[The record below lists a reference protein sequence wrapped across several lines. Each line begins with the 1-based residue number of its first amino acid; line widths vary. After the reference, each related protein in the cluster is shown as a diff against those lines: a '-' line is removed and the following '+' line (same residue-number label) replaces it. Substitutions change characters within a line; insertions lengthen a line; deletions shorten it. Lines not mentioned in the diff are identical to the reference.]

1 MAIDLHGWRNTRGLT
16 QVEAAE
22 MLGVSQTYLSLL
34 EPGSRPLTKDL
45 RSRLQALGNSREP
58 QASQTERSF
67 RPQLSALGYPGFR
80 HVGASRRRATPGSLL
95 LQALR
100 QPDLDARVCEALPWV
115 AGAIFRGGGLGVAG
129 AQCEIARL
137 SESPWFP
144 PGIGGNG
151 DRADGAG
158 EVRTGGGSPAGGG
171 DLLLGFH
178 ARGYPAVDAPEPLAR
193 GVTLECCGA
202 TARRGSGPCRMSVPR
217 RRGFRFCRTWM
228 RS

>member
-100 QPDLDARVCEALPWV
+100 QPDLAARVCEALPWV
-115 AGAIFRGGGLGVAG
+115 APR
-129 AQCEIARL
+129 
-137 SESPWFP
+137 
-144 PGIGGNG
+144 
-151 DRADGAG
+151 
-158 EVRTGGGSPAGGG
+158 SPAG
-171 DLLLGFH
+171 
-178 ARGYPAVDAPEPLAR
+178 
-193 GVTLECCGA
+193 
-202 TARRGSGPCRMSVPR
+202 ARRGPEPMARAKSELEAARLLAEATFCWDSMPEATR
-217 RRGFRFCRTWM
+217 RWM
-228 RS
+228 RQNRSPEASHWNVVARLRAEDLVHAE

>member
-34 EPGSRPLTKDL
+34 ETGRRPLTKDL
-45 RSRLQALGNSREP
+45 RSRLQPLGTPREP
-58 QASQTERSF
+58 QASHTERSF

-115 AGAIFRGGGLGVAG
+115 
-129 AQCEIARL
+129 
-137 SESPWFP
+137 P
-144 PGIGGNG
+144 PRSAPDV
-151 DRADGAG
+151 DR
-158 EVRTGGGSPAGGG
+158 EWLVRHAKLH
-171 DLLLGFH
+171 DFQNRLGFLL
-178 ARGYPAVDAPEPLAR
+178 ELA
-193 GVTLECCGA
+193 GTGTEAILKVVQF
-202 TARRGSGPCRMSVPR
+202 RM
-217 RRGFRFCRTWM
+217 
-228 RS
+228 

>member
-34 EPGSRPLTKDL
+34 ETGSRPLTKDL

-115 AGAIFRGGGLGVAG
+115 ARQYAAGVG
-129 AQCEIARL
+129 WGWVGPPCEIARL
-137 SESPWFP
+137 SESLWFLS
-144 PGIGGNG
+144 GIGGKG

-158 EVRTGGGSPAGGG
+158 QVRTGGGSPAGGG

-178 ARGYPAVDAPEPLAR
+178 ARGPPRGDAPEPLPG
-193 GVTLECCGA
+193 GVTLG
-202 TARRGSGPCRMSVPR
+202 RWG
-217 RRGFRFCRTWM
+217 
-228 RS
+228 

>member
-34 EPGSRPLTKDL
+34 ETGSRPLTKDL

-115 AGAIFRGGGLGVAG
+115 ARQYAADVDWEWLVRHAKLHDFQNRLGFLLELAG
-129 AQCEIARL
+129 TGTEPMARAKSELEAARL
-137 SESPWFP
+137 LAEATFCWDSM
-144 PGIGGNG
+144 
-151 DRADGAG
+151 
-158 EVRTGGGSPAGGG
+158 
-171 DLLLGFH
+171 
-178 ARGYPAVDAPEPLAR
+178 PE
-193 GVTLECCGA
+193 A
-202 TARRGSGPCRMSVPR
+202 TRR
-217 RRGFRFCRTWM
+217 WM
-228 RS
+228 RQNRSPEASHWNVVARLRAEDLVHAE